1 MLLQIFLHVRDV
13 ACRLLRAYALL
24 LLLTFT
30 ELYIGFLVLGIP
42 AGFTLACIT
51 SLVDILPVLGT
62 GTVLLPWAFIA
73 WMTGSKSLAL
83 GLVCL
88 YLLIAVVRQTLEP
101 KIIGLQMGLSRSH
114 PAVHVC
120 RRQTSGPDR
129 YLPVSHSRRH
139 SGRTAQRHYYPS
151 QEQA

>member
-1 MLLQIFLHVRDV
+1 M
-13 ACRLLRAYALL
+13 
-24 LLLTFT
+24 LLTFT

-73 WMTGSKSLAL
+73 WTTGSGSLAM

-101 KIIGLQMGLSRSH
+101 KIIGHQMGLS
-114 PAVHVC
+114 PIATLLCIC
-120 RRQTSGPDR
+120 RRQASGPDR
-129 YLPVSHSRRH
+129 YIPVPHSRHRT
-139 SGRTAQRHYYPS
+139 GRTAQRK
-151 QEQA
+151 